1 MHHERTLLAIEIL
14 EHEVISLRSPT
25 GIGTRSAGCRQL
37 AIVTSA
43 IYLLDVVPFSQLG
56 INCVRTIILYTDLV
70 LISLLGRN
78 QDNTVGSTATIEGR
92 GSRTFQYG
100 HRLDIVWIDGRD
112 TITEVITAAFAS
124 TAKVCIIQR
133 HTIHHIERL
142 VVACH
147 FCITTKEYTGR
158 TRSTTSGVLHY
169 ETSHLTRKRIDDIG
183 FLRLG
188 EFLTLHFLQSIA
200 EGLAVSFDTEG
211 GDNHLIQGLTILM
224 HRDFHAIS
232 SFHGHRLVTDIA
244 HFERSSR
251 LAIQRKVT
259 IHIGNGTVGCTGHL
273 HASANQ
279 GFASGIHHCT
289 LDALVLL
296 NAHRSIVHLGSE
308 NGRSRHPHQTCTEQA
323 EKHSFLS
330 HN

>member
-1 MHHERTLLAIEIL
+1 M
-14 EHEVISLRSPT
+14 
-25 GIGTRSAGCRQL
+25 
-37 AIVTSA
+37 
-43 IYLLDVVPFSQLG
+43 
-56 INCVRTIILYTDLV
+56 
-70 LISLLGRN
+70 
-78 QDNTVGSTATIEGR
+78 GSTATIEGR

-100 HRLDIVWIDGRD
+100 HRLDVVRIDGRD
-112 TITEVITAAFAS
+112 AITEVITTTFTS
-124 TAKVCIIQR
+124 TAKVGIIQR
-133 HTIHHIERL
+133 HTIHHVERL
-142 VVACH
+142 VIACH
-147 FCITTKEYTGR
+147 FCITTKKHAGR
-158 TRSTTSGVLHY
+158 TRSTASGVLHN
-169 ETSHLTRKRIDDIG
+169 ETSHLTRKRVDYVG

-188 EFLTLHFLQSIA
+188 EFLTLHFLQAIA

-211 GDNHLIQGLTILM
+211 GDNYLIQGLTILL
-224 HRDFHAIS
+224 HLYFHAIS
-232 SFHGHRLVTDIA
+232 SFHGHRLETDVT
-244 HFERSSR
+244 HFERCSR
-251 LAIQRKVT
+251 LAVQHKVT